1 MNKSKPFKLLSE
13 KDPPAFSVVNPAGGA
28 PICLVCE
35 HASAS
40 IPRSLDELG
49 LADGDG
55 YSHAVWDIGA
65 ENLARR
71 LSEILDAPLVLGGVS
86 RLVCD
91 CNRPPER
98 ADAMPFRTEKIVIPG
113 NRDISAVQS
122 AARVREV
129 YDVFHA
135 AVSAQIDGFSTSP
148 VLVTVHSFT
157 PLWHGETR
165 TAEIGLLH
173 DADPTLAQAMQD
185 AENGEYR
192 VELNVPY
199 SAADG
204 VTHMLARHGT
214 TRGLQNVMIEV
225 RNDLLKRDDET
236 NKVAKTLQRMLHIAL
251 SHEAHTE

>member
-1 MNKSKPFKLLSE
+1 MIETKPFQLLSK
-13 KDPPAFSVVNPAGGA
+13 KDSPALTVVNPAGRA

-35 HASAS
+35 HASAN

-49 LADGDG
+49 LSADDR

-71 LSEILDAPLVLGGVS
+71 LCEILDAPLVLGGVS
-86 RLVCD
+86 RLVYD

-113 NRDISAVQS
+113 NRDISEIQRS
-122 AARVREV
+122 ARVREV

-135 AVSAQIDGFSTSP
+135 AVSAQIDSFSDHP

-157 PLWHGETR
+157 PLWHGERR
-165 TAEIGLLH
+165 TVEIGLLH
-173 DADPTLAQAMQD
+173 DADPTLAQCMQGA
-185 AENGEYR
+185 AEGEYR

-199 SAADG
+199 SAVDG
-204 VTHMLARHGT
+204 VTHTLARHGT
-214 TRGLQNVMIEV
+214 ARGLQNVMIEV
-225 RNDLLKRDDET
+225 RNDLLNTADET
-236 NKVAKTLQRMLHIAL
+236 KNVAHALQQMLHIAL
-251 SHEAHTE
+251 SHKAHIE